1 MPMLSHAVYFM
12 LKHRTPE
19 AAATLVAACRKHLTG
34 HPGTV
39 AFSVGTLAD
48 YDRAVNDRDHDVA
61 LTIVFESR
69 AAHDAYQVADR
80 HEQFIAEAAPTWAK
94 VRVFDAD
101 LAEFTAN

>member
-1 MPMLSHAVYFM
+1 MPMLSHAVYFT

-48 YDRAVNDRDHDVA
+48 YDR
-61 LTIVFESR
+61 TIVFESR

-80 HEQFIAEAAPTWAK
+80 HEQFIAEAAPTWAR

-101 LAEFTAN
+101 LTEFTAS